1 MIHRFLVHSLS
12 QTFLVVDIT
21 RFGIAADVNSQSTQ
35 TAPVF
40 TFVSWKEAEAY
51 FRTNEADQETIAR
64 TRANLSKNGVAVMT
78 IL

>member
-1 MIHRFLVHSLS
+1 MKRRFLVHSLNH
-12 QTFLVVDIT
+12 TFLVVDIT
-21 RFGIAADVNSQSTQ
+21 GFGIAADVNSRNIQ

-40 TFVSWKEAEAY
+40 TFANWKEAEAY